1 MITTEV
7 NKYGHVVTT
16 YSKNMAFD
24 EIIKAMAEEHQKNIE
39 PGHGF
44 FFDFSKTP
52 EYKEPVLNYLIEN
65 YGWKMDY
72 EGTFIRKP
80 EI

>member
-1 MITTEV
+1 MITKRKDE
-7 NKYGHVVTT
+7 YGHEITT
-16 YSKNMAFD
+16 YSNDMSFD
-24 EIIKAMAEEHQKNIE
+24 EIVITMAEEHQKNIE

-44 FFDFSKTP
+44 FFDFSKTI
-52 EYKEPVLNYLIEN
+52 EYKEPVLKYLIEN

-72 EGTFIRKP
+72 DGTFIRKP